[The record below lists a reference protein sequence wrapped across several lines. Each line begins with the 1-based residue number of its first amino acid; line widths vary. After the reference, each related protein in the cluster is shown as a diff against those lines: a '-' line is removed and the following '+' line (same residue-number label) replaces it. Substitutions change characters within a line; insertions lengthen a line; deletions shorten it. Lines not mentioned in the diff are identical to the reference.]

1 MWGRL
6 LWNKILEPK
15 IGGINMA
22 WLAVNYHGVEVI
34 LSDRP
39 KKLFRRLWG
48 NDKTQIIPLP
58 QGSIKKLIGRELK
71 WEDEPVELKEE

>member
-1 MWGRL
+1 
-6 LWNKILEPK
+6 
-15 IGGINMA
+15 MA

-39 KKLFRRLWG
+39 KKLFCRLWG

-58 QGSIKKLIGRELK
+58 KGSIKKLIGRELS
-71 WEDEPVELKEE
+71 WNDEPVELNKKK

>member
-1 MWGRL
+1 
-6 LWNKILEPK
+6 
-15 IGGINMA
+15 MA
-22 WLAVNYHGVEVI
+22 WVTVNYHGVEVI

-58 QGSIKKLIGRELK
+58 KGSIKKLIGKELS
-71 WEDEPVELKEE
+71 WSDSPVELK

>member
-1 MWGRL
+1 
-6 LWNKILEPK
+6 
-15 IGGINMA
+15 MA

-58 QGSIKKLIGRELK
+58 QGSIKKLIGKELT
-71 WEDEPVELKEE
+71 WNDEPVELKEE